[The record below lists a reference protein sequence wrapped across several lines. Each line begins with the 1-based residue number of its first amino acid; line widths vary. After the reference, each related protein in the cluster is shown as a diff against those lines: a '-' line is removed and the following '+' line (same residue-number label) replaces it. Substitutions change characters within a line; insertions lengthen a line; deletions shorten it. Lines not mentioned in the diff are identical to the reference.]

1 MLFRSPHQDLTPRR
15 TVVCPEGDVPW
26 LPVRVEITP
35 TDGPPRAAELAEQ
48 WKLKPRYV
56 DIGLRPEQ
64 EDLIAAVRGR

>member
-1 MLFRSPHQDLTPRR
+1 M
-15 TVVCPEGDVPW
+15 PW